1 VRRLAAIVC
10 TLAATGGLLLA
21 TGAPGDDGGPYEVRA
36 IFDNGGFLV
45 PGEEVRIA
53 GAKVGEI
60 VDVDVSRED
69 EIVSCGNFET
79 PDPCFEGGGEA
90 VPGKAVVVMR
100 IDESAFHD
108 FREDAECLIRP
119 QSLLGERFVQCRSTQ
134 PISADQEPEP
144 PLPQVPEGQPGEG
157 QYLLP
162 LERNGKQVDLDLV
175 QNLNRR
181 PYAERFR
188 IILND
193 LGAGLAARGDELAE
207 IIERSNP
214 ALRETNEV
222 LAILA
227 QQNQALA
234 DLAQD
239 SDTVLEP
246 LARERRSLTG
256 FIRNATIPA
265 QATAERRADLEA
277 GFERFPGALRELR
290 STMVELEA
298 FANQATPVLADLG
311 AAAPQLTRATELLE
325 PFSDEATGALT
336 SLGDAAEA
344 SGPLLRDADPVIVDL
359 RDLARSTK
367 PAAKSLA
374 GLLDSL
380 RDTGGYDRLMELILF
395 TTGGLNGFD
404 SLGHY
409 LRALLLVTN
418 CVDYVTTPLT
428 GCSANWAEEVAGAG
442 SPKLADRGKKS
453 KQGDKDSTQ
462 TETLPEPEVEIPDF
476 DLPVPLPDVPSIP
489 LPQPEPEP
497 PAEEPPPPQPED
509 EPAPE
514 SEPDEES
521 SDDAG
526 QQTTPGPRMRTAR
539 VLLRFL
545 MGNQT

>member
-1 VRRLAAIVC
+1 MRRIAAIVC
-10 TLAATGGLLLA
+10 TLAAGGGLLLA
-21 TGAPGDDGGPYEVRA
+21 AGAPGDDGGPYEVRA

-53 GAKVGEI
+53 GAKVGEV

-69 EIVSCGNFET
+69 EIVSLE
-79 PDPCFEGGGEA
+79 DGGKA
-90 VPGKAVVVMR
+90 IPGKAVVVMR
-100 IDESAFHD
+100 IDDSAFQD
-108 FREDAECLIRP
+108 FREDASCLIRP
-119 QSLLGERFVQCRSTQ
+119 QSLLGERFTQCRHT
-134 PISADQEPEP
+134 EPRAAGTEP
-144 PLPQVPEGQPGEG
+144 PPPLEQVPEGEPGEG

-162 LERNGKQVDLDLV
+162 LENNGKQVDLDLI
-175 QNLNRR
+175 QNINRR

-188 IILND
+188 LILND

-207 IIERSNP
+207 IIERANP

-227 QQNQALA
+227 AQNRALA
-234 DLAQD
+234 DLARD

-277 GFERFPGALRELR
+277 GFEKFPAALRELR
-290 STMVELEA
+290 STMVELQS
-298 FANQATPVLADLG
+298 FADEATPVLADLG
-311 AAAPQLTRATELLE
+311 NAAPELTRATELLE
-325 PFSDEATGALT
+325 PFSKGSTTALT
-336 SLGDAAEA
+336 SLGDAAAA
-344 SGPLLRDADPVIVDL
+344 SGPLIRDSDPVIVDL
-359 RDLARSTK
+359 RDLARATK

-374 GLLDSL
+374 GLLSSL
-380 RDTGGYDRLMELILF
+380 RETNGYDRLMELILY

-428 GCSANWAEEVAGAG
+428 GCSANWAAEIAGTGSSNKSNPDERKPKGGDKGGSDVEELPPEQTLPIPGFDIPFPEVPGLPG
-442 SPKLADRGKKS
+442 SP
-453 KQGDKDSTQ
+453 
-462 TETLPEPEVEIPDF
+462 EEPAPA
-476 DLPVPLPDVPSIP
+476 
-489 LPQPEPEP
+489 EPAP
-497 PAEEPPPPQPED
+497 PAEEPLPPDTEEQ
-509 EPAPE
+509 PAPE
-514 SEPDEES
+514 QPEAELDEG
-521 SDDAG
+521 SDGAGAG
-526 QQTTPGPRMRTAR
+526 QQGTAGPRMRAAR

-545 MGNQT
+545 MGEGP